1 MIPYIFPRPFG
12 VASYLCNACLNY
24 TEKSLILVSDI
35 TGCVSISAFA
45 SLLSISIGITS
56 CSVALKIFAIAA
68 GIKSC
73 KLKIKEKKKEHDK
86 TVLLTKARLNSKEV
100 LINHETFV
108 LINNLLNEYNIMMEQ
123 IKKLKT

>member
-1 MIPYIFPRPFG
+1 M
-12 VASYLCNACLNY
+12 
-24 TEKSLILVSDI
+24 
-35 TGCVSISAFA
+35 
-45 SLLSISIGITS
+45 LSISIGITN